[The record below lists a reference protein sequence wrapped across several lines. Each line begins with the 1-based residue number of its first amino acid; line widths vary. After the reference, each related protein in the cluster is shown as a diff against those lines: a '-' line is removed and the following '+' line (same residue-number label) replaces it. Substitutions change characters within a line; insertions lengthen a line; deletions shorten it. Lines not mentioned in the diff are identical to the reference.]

1 MGKWIKRIIK
11 AIVIILC
18 LLIVWRVWLL
28 EDDSILG
35 DFIPTQ
41 AAAEIYKADGDIT
54 VMTNDVVHEMSESGY
69 FSVFGVYYI
78 PDTKELQVT
87 VRCNQNSVGPLGDIR
102 FFAYTVDT
110 SGEPVEVVTDEN
122 GAASEGVRL
131 HEGYP
136 IKEVFTPENHGHEE
150 RLFYS
155 YDKLVF
161 SGVEIGENIN
171 LIISLCT
178 GDSIDSE
185 VAVIAAHFAEQPLEE
200 YKLSKGEREALGS
213 YETAE

>member
-1 MGKWIKRIIK
+1 MGKWFKRIIK
-11 AIVIILC
+11 AIVILLC
-18 LLIVWRVWLL
+18 LLLVWRVWLL

-35 DFIPTQ
+35 DFIPTESS
-41 AAAEIYKADGDIT
+41 AEIYKTNGSIT
-54 VMTNDVVHEMSESGY
+54 VMTNDVVHEMSEGGY
-69 FSVFGVYYI
+69 FSVYGMYYT
-78 PDTKELQVT
+78 PETKELQVT
-87 VRCNQNSVGPLGDIR
+87 VRCNLNSVEPLGDIR

-110 SGEPVEVVTDEN
+110 SVDPVEAVTDES
-122 GAASEGVRL
+122 GEATEGVRL

-136 IKEVFTPENHGHEE
+136 IKEVFMSENHGHEE

-161 SGVEIGENIN
+161 EGVEIGENIN

-185 VAVIAAHFAEQPLEE
+185 VAVIAAHFAEQPMKEH
-200 YKLSKGEREALGS
+200 KLSKGEREALSAFG
-213 YETAE
+213 E

>member
-1 MGKWIKRIIK
+1 MGKWVKRIIK
-11 AIVIILC
+11 IIVILLC
-18 LLIVWRVWLL
+18 LLLVWRVWLL

-35 DFIPTQ
+35 DYVPTE
-41 AAAEIYKADGDIT
+41 ASAEIYKADGSIT

-69 FSVFGVYYI
+69 FSVYGVYYT
-78 PDTKELQVT
+78 PETKELQVT
-87 VRCNQNSVGPLGDIR
+87 VRCNLNSVDPLGDVS

-110 SGEPVEVVTDEN
+110 SGDPVETVTDES
-122 GAASEGVRL
+122 GVSPEGVRL

-136 IKEVFTPENHGHEE
+136 IKEVFASEDLGHEE

-161 SGVEIGENIN
+161 SGVELGDSIN
-171 LIISLCT
+171 LIISMCT

-185 VAVIAAHFAEQPLEE
+185 VAVIAAHFAEQPMKE
-200 YKLSKGEREALGS
+200 YKLSKGEREALLSFGK
-213 YETAE
+213 